1 VRPLHPSISRNNLA
15 AEEIL
20 RSNRIG
26 EFHVVPAL
34 ERHAVQ
40 VGASLGGQGTAGVV
54 LKGITQQSSPIVLHQ
69 LGRCLRTGYGQRQRI
84 GPLLL
89 AAGSDVMVP
98 TSDGLGLT
106 PYTGADRDS
115 LTINGELSKLAWNII
130 IGHGIHAGIHFRSS
144 SYYSILL
151 GEQVGMSVL
160 EDRAASYAERFS
172 INITKFDGTT
182 VTVSNQ

>member
-1 VRPLHPSISRNNLA
+1 M
-15 AEEIL
+15 
-20 RSNRIG
+20 RSDRIG
-26 EFHVVPAL
+26 KFDVVLAL
-34 ERHAVQ
+34 DIRHAVK
-40 VGASLGGQGTAGVV
+40 VGAGLGGQGVAWVV
-54 LKGITQQSSPIVLHQ
+54 LKLNVAQQSSPIVLHQ

-98 TSDGLGLT
+98 TSDDLGLT